1 MNVVLLTGRL
11 TRDPELRN
19 LASGR
24 AVTQFGIAT
33 NEYVRSQEKSEF
45 HNVVTWGKLAEICGQ
60 YLTKGQQVALEGRLQ
75 TRSWDD
81 DRGVRHWKTEVV
93 ADRVEMLGGRRKKDY
108 DAEAA
113 AHNLEQQA
121 AAMGEEWVSPRVAAR
136 LDALHR
142 ALTDNKLTQREVEV
156 LRLIAFGHTSVEIAR
171 MLHLSPRTIETHR
184 AHIHKKLGLKSRAE
198 LVRYSLRRGLI
209 GA

>member
-121 AAMGEEWVSPRVAAR
+121 AALGEEPLTERHTSPAEDPIPEGEEVAA
-136 LDALHR
+136 
-142 ALTDNKLTQREVEV
+142 
-156 LRLIAFGHTSVEIAR
+156 
-171 MLHLSPRTIETHR
+171 
-184 AHIHKKLGLKSRAE
+184 
-198 LVRYSLRRGLI
+198 
-209 GA
+209 